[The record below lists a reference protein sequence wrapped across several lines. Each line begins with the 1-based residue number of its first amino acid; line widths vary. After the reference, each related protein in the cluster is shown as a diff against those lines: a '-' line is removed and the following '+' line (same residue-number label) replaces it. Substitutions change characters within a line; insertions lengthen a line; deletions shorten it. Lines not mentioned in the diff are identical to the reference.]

1 MKLIKQFNKGL
12 IISIIMLSMLP
23 LNSFVPDYIGVIKE
37 NNKKVEKLESYI
49 EKQQDGR

>member
-1 MKLIKQFNKGL
+1 
-12 IISIIMLSMLP
+12 MLSMLP

-49 EKQQDGR
+49 EKQQDGMWYYMGILET